1 MAGTSDDYRTAD
13 DEEKDFNDDNDDDDK
28 DDVDELMT
36 RTNASDNRALCLYIR
51 HANSNCRKKKEKQPR
66 SSNES
71 GFFWD

>member
-13 DEEKDFNDDNDDDDK
+13 DEEKDFNDDDDDKDDDK

-51 HANSNCRKKKEKQPR
+51 HANSNCRKEKKRETAQV
-66 SSNES
+66 E
-71 GFFWD
+71 